1 MLHFNLKFSIIY
13 AIYCILFMINLN
25 LYKISHRNTYGRMIS
40 APTPHRR
47 GEPFNIIMRIE
58 NEMTSKSVMNE
69 FAERIKQY
77 RINMRITQAELSKR
91 TGISIRNI
99 VRIEKGEDTQFN
111 NIIKILS
118 VLHLQNNL
126 DLVIPDNSLRPTNI
140 VDLKNKKNRSRASK
154 IKNDKEKKFAWGDS
168 KIN

>member
-1 MLHFNLKFSIIY
+1 
-13 AIYCILFMINLN
+13 
-25 LYKISHRNTYGRMIS
+25 
-40 APTPHRR
+40 
-47 GEPFNIIMRIE
+47 
-58 NEMTSKSVMNE
+58 MTTKSVMNE

-77 RINMRITQAELSKR
+77 RINMQMTQAELSKK

-111 NIIKILS
+111 NIIKILY

-126 DLVIPDNSLRPTNI
+126 DLVIPDNSMRPTNI
-140 VDLKNKKNRSRASK
+140 IGSKNKKNRSRASK
-154 IKNDKEKKFAWGDS
+154 IKNKKEKKFVWGDG

>member
-1 MLHFNLKFSIIY
+1 
-13 AIYCILFMINLN
+13 
-25 LYKISHRNTYGRMIS
+25 
-40 APTPHRR
+40 
-47 GEPFNIIMRIE
+47 MRIE

-77 RINMRITQAELSKR
+77 RINMQITQAAMAKK

-126 DLVIPDNSLRPTNI
+126 DLVIPDESIRPINIIDLR
-140 VDLKNKKNRSRASK
+140 KQKNRSRASK
-154 IKNDKEKKFAWGDS
+154 SKNPRDKKYVWGDGKS
-168 KIN
+168 N

>member
-1 MLHFNLKFSIIY
+1 
-13 AIYCILFMINLN
+13 
-25 LYKISHRNTYGRMIS
+25 
-40 APTPHRR
+40 
-47 GEPFNIIMRIE
+47 MRIE

-140 VDLKNKKNRSRASK
+140 VDLKNKKNRSRVSK